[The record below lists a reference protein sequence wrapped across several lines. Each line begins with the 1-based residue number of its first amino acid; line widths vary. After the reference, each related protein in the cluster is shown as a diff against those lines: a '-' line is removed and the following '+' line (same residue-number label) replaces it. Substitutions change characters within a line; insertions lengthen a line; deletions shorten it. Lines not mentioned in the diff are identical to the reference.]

1 MRAAALTAV
10 AAVVLGLA
18 VAPAALAAA
27 PPNFPDVEAQYM
39 CVTCNIPLPEA
50 ESDQANRERAE
61 IRRLIAAGRS
71 EGQIKDA
78 MVAIY
83 GDAVLALPPRSG
95 FNVVA
100 YVVPVAAVLLLVG
113 ALLFVLPRWRR
124 RSTGAAGGAA
134 PDDLPEADSARLD
147 ADLARFDS

>member
-1 MRAAALTAV
+1 MRGPAVLAAVLALVAAAPTA
-10 AAVVLGLA
+10 A
-18 VAPAALAAA
+18 AAA

-61 IRRLIAAGRS
+61 IRRLIAAGKS

-83 GDAVLALPPRSG
+83 GEDVLALPPRSG

-100 YVVPVAAVLLLVG
+100 YVVPVAAVLVLVA

-124 RSTGAAGGAA
+124 RSVAAAAA
-134 PDDLPEADSARLD
+134 PDVPEADNERLD

>member
-1 MRAAALTAV
+1 VRTAALTGVLV
-10 AAVVLGLA
+10 ALLA
-18 VAPAALAAA
+18 VAPAALAA
-27 PPNFPDVEAQYM
+27 PNFPDVEAQYM

-83 GDAVLALPPRSG
+83 GEDVLALPPRSG

-100 YVVPVAAVLLLVG
+100 YVVPVAAVILLVG

-124 RSTGAAGGAA
+124 RSTAAAEA
-134 PDDLPEADSARLD
+134 SEPDLPEADSARLD
-147 ADLARFDS
+147 ADLARFDP